1 MKIKGLISEARLGL
15 DAGKAH
21 LDMLRKNRL
30 ELETTFASI
39 RDRRRA
45 TIRSI
50 SEKEGTMKAL
60 QTKIGDL
67 ERNRTTFRLRR
78 VEVLE
83 GIRHMVD
90 ELAQGYRMTPEE
102 AEQDADL
109 AQYENIKD
117 RDNIREEIRILRDK
131 MDTIGS
137 VDLGVIG
144 IYESMKA
151 RQEYLEEG
159 LGDIEDAVKFLRQII
174 ERYDKESERR
184 FRETFNAVRREFN
197 TLFGRLFGGGTAD
210 LILVDSE
217 GSGLPGVEIVAEPP
231 GKRLQNLTLLSALVF
246 AILKIRP
253 SPCCILDE
261 IDAALDEANVGRFAD
276 LLRDN
281 AKEGQFIVVT
291 HRKGTMES
299 ADALYGV
306 TMEES
311 GVSKLVSL
319 NLEDTACPRQETA

>member
-1 MKIKGLISEARLGL
+1 
-15 DAGKAH
+15 
-21 LDMLRKNRL
+21 
-30 ELETTFASI
+30 
-39 RDRRRA
+39 
-45 TIRSI
+45 
-50 SEKEGTMKAL
+50 
-60 QTKIGDL
+60 
-67 ERNRTTFRLRR
+67 
-78 VEVLE
+78 
-83 GIRHMVD
+83 
-90 ELAQGYRMTPEE
+90 
-102 AEQDADL
+102 
-109 AQYENIKD
+109 
-117 RDNIREEIRILRDK
+117 
-131 MDTIGS
+131 
-137 VDLGVIG
+137 
-144 IYESMKA
+144 
-151 RQEYLEEG
+151 LEEG

-231 GKRLQNLTLLSALVF
+231 GKRLQNLTLLSAGERSLAAIALVF